1 MPSTVKLPILGT
13 VPKGGVVAG
22 ALAAVAVGGYTLYRH
37 NMKSKTTGASTDAY
51 GYGTSAY
58 GYGQQGTGGYYGY
71 GYAYGGV
78 SGGAIDPYP
87 VGSEYGYGAFGYG
100 YYNPYTGQYQGGG
113 TGSGA
118 ITPQPQ
124 PQPNGTCAPG
134 YTFVS
139 GTPTTLPTG
148 AYAVQGGYCTKN
160 PATGGNP
167 PPKQGSCT
175 QTANGKLTLY
185 WFALNHGMTWN
196 HLLKLNP
203 NLNHLKGKHRP
214 IPKGTKVKVC

>member
-1 MPSTVKLPILGT
+1 MPDTVKLPVLGN

-22 ALAAVAVGGYTLYRH
+22 ALAAVAVGAYVLYQH
-37 NMKSKTTGASTDAY
+37 NKASKVTGTNAY

-58 GYGQQGTGGYYGY
+58 GYGQQTPGGYYGY

-78 SGGAIDPYP
+78 SGGAINPYP
-87 VGSEYGYGAFGYG
+87 VGSQYGYGAYGYG

-113 TGSGA
+113 TGTGSGG
-118 ITPQPQ
+118 
-124 PQPNGTCAPG
+124 GTGGSSGPGICAPG

-139 GTPTTLPTG
+139 GIPSTMPKG
-148 AYAVQGGYCTKN
+148 AYAVEGGYCTKN
-160 PATGGNP
+160 PSKPGGGG
-167 PPKQGSCT
+167 QGGCT
-175 QTANGKLTLY
+175 QTANGTLTLY
-185 WFALNHGMTWN
+185 WFGLSHGLSYN

-203 NLNHLKGKHRP
+203 HLKYLEGKHKP